1 MKKEDIKKV
10 VLAYSGGLDTSIII
24 PWLKENYNNCEVVAV
39 SGDVGQGTEL
49 DGLEEK
55 AKKTGASKLYI
66 LDLKK
71 DFVENY
77 IFPTL
82 KFGAKYEDYLLG
94 TSFARPCIAK
104 ALADIAIKEGADA
117 ICHGCTGKGND
128 QVRFELTLKALCPD
142 MAIIAPWREWDIKSR
157 DEEIDYAEAHHIP
170 LKINRETNYSKDKN
184 LWHLSHEG
192 LDLENPANEP
202 QYNKPGFLE
211 LGVSPEQAP
220 DTPTYITLHFEK
232 GIPTAVD
239 GKEMGAVELVEYL
252 NKVGGENGIGLLDIV
267 ENRLVGIVTID
278 DAISILQDEASED
291 IAKMNA
297 IGPSDKPYFKQS
309 MWDLYKSRAPWL
321 LFLMISATFSSMV
334 IRGYEDALAAVTVL
348 TAYIPMLTDA
358 GGNAGSQSTST
369 IIRGMA
375 VGDIA
380 LSDFPKV
387 LRVALLCGGT
397 LAVCN
402 FVKLLVFDRIAAPVA
417 LVVCLTLICT
427 ILLSQ
432 IIGGILPV
440 AAEKLHV
447 DPAVMASPLITTIV
461 DTTTLLIYFNIAK
474 MLLHL

>member
-1 MKKEDIKKV
+1 MANIHLPIRQLVEF
-10 VLAYSGGLDTSIII
+10 LLRTGSID
-24 PWLKENYNNCEVVAV
+24 
-39 SGDVGQGTEL
+39 SR
-49 DGLEEK
+49 
-55 AKKTGASKLYI
+55 
-66 LDLKK
+66 
-71 DFVENY
+71 
-77 IFPTL
+77 
-82 KFGAKYEDYLLG
+82 
-94 TSFARPCIAK
+94 FAGFDRAN
-104 ALADIAIKEGADA
+104 EGARIHRKLQKA
-117 ICHGCTGKGND
+117 AGEGYQAEVFLSAEREACGIA
-128 QVRFELTLKALCPD
+128 FTLEGRAD
-142 MAIIAPWREWDIKSR
+142 GIFT
-157 DEEIDYAEAHHIP
+157 DE
-170 LKINRETNYSKDKN
+170 N
-184 LWHLSHEG
+184 
-192 LDLENPANEP
+192 
-202 QYNKPGFLE
+202 
-211 LGVSPEQAP
+211 
-220 DTPTYITLHFEK
+220 
-232 GIPTAVD
+232 
-239 GKEMGAVELVEYL
+239 
-252 NKVGGENGIGLLDIV
+252 
-267 ENRLVGIVTID
+267 GIVTID
-278 DAISILQDEASED
+278 EAISILQDEASED

-321 LFLMISATFSSMV
+321 LFLMISATFSSLV

-375 VGDIA
+375 VGDIQPHD
-380 LSDFPKV
+380 LPRILWRES
-387 LRVALLCGGT
+387 RVALLCGGT

-402 FVKLLVFDRIAAPVA
+402 FVKLLLFDRIAAPVA